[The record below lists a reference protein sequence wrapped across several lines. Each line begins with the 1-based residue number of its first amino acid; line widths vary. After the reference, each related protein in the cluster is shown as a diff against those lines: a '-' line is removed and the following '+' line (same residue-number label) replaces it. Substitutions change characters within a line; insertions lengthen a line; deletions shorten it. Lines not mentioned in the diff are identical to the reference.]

1 MSTSTLDRI
10 TNVPLAELIPEV
22 KPGFA
27 VGERDSGGVIQVR
40 MNNVDLEGNLDLD
53 DVIRVPATSKQVADC
68 SLSGGDV
75 LFNNTNS
82 TELVGKSA
90 LFRGH
95 TERVTFSN
103 HFTRL
108 RANQRR
114 LEPRYL
120 ARWLTRQ
127 QKQRVFEGLC
137 TRWVGQ
143 SAVRTDKLL
152 ALKIPLPPLP
162 EQKRIAD
169 ILDKANEIR
178 RKRREVTDGLADLID
193 SQFQAVFGDPLTNP
207 KKWEPGTFDKHLT
220 FVQYGPRFFN
230 ESYAKDG
237 IRIVRITDLDQ
248 QGNLDYSAMPRMTVS
263 EEDRERY
270 MLRRG
275 DLLLARSG
283 ATVGKTALIDHGA
296 PECIAGAY
304 FIRLRFTPKIRP
316 LFAQLVLRS
325 RPIQTIIAEK
335 SRQSAQQNFNGP
347 AIRAL
352 PLPSPPISLQDE
364 FVEFHRGAVQSGRRL
379 IVAAHEVDHLFD
391 SLVKRAFRGEL

>member
-1 MSTSTLDRI
+1 MTTSTPRRK
-10 TNVPLAELIPEV
+10 TNVPLAELISDV

-40 MNNVDLEGNLDLD
+40 MNNVDLDGNLDLEG
-53 DVIRVPATSKQVADC
+53 VIRVPATEKQVADC
-68 SLSGGDV
+68 SLSNGDV

-95 TERVTFSN
+95 SEPVTYSN

-108 RANQRR
+108 RVIQQR

-127 QKQRVFEGLC
+127 QKMRVFEGLC

-143 SAVRTDKLL
+143 SAVRTEKLL
-152 ALKIPLPPLP
+152 ALEILLLPLP

-169 ILDKANEIR
+169 ILDKADAIR
-178 RKRREVTDGLADLID
+178 RKRREATAQLAELIA
-193 SQFQAVFGDPLTNP
+193 SQFLTVFGDPLTNP
-207 KKWEPGTFDKHLT
+207 KRWEPGTFDDHLKL
-220 FVQYGPRFFN
+220 VQYGPRFFN
-230 ESYAKDG
+230 ESYSTDG

-248 QGNLDYSAMPRMTVS
+248 QGNLDFSAMPRMTVS
-263 EEDRERY
+263 EKDRDSY
-270 MLRRG
+270 ILRPG
-275 DLLLARSG
+275 DLLLARTG
-283 ATVGKTALIDHGA
+283 ATVGKTALIDDVA
-296 PECIAGAY
+296 PDCIAGAY
-304 FIRLRFTPKIRP
+304 FIRLRFTDRIRP
-316 LFAQLVLRS
+316 LYAQLVLRS
-325 RPIQTIIAEK
+325 RPVQTIIAEK

-352 PLPSPPISLQDE
+352 PLPAPPAELQDQ
-364 FVEFHRGAVQSGRRL
+364 FVEFHRKAMQSGRRFT
-379 IVAAHEVDHLFD
+379 ETSRNVDDLFN
-391 SLVKRAFRGEL
+391 SLVQRAFRGDL